1 MGAAV
6 LFSGDSSHGDKR
18 GRAGGGGLLEGW
30 MWCGSINTDKPVT
43 G

>member
-18 GRAGGGGLLEGW
+18 GRVGWGGLDVVW
-30 MWCGSINTDKPVT
+30 KHKHR
-43 G
+43 

>member
-18 GRAGGGGLLEGW
+18 GRAGGQGGGVGGLDVVW
-30 MWCGSINTDKPVT
+30 KHKHR
-43 G
+43 

>member
-18 GRAGGGGLLEGW
+18 GRAGVWGGGDVG
-30 MWCGSINTDKPVT
+30 CGVET
-43 G
+43 